1 MTVLVDSSV
10 LVQAQRQ
17 PHSETAKQ
25 LLDLLDSSSIAVT
38 GPVLIEYLRG
48 ARSQEGLEFLIDRVT
63 SLPFLETDQQVWL
76 IAARLSNRLMRG
88 GFTIS
93 VPDATIA
100 ATAIRHDVPLYTLD
114 NDFNRIPDLTLYD
127 PSVS

>member
-10 LVQAQRQ
+10 LVQAQRL
-17 PHSETAKQ
+17 PHSETARQ
-25 LLDLLDSSSIAVT
+25 LLDLLASSSIAVT

-48 ARSQEGLEFLIDRVT
+48 ARSQEDIEFLMDRVM
-63 SLPFLETDQQVWL
+63 SLPYLETDQQVWL

-88 GFTIS
+88 GYTIS

-100 ATAIRHDVPLYTLD
+100 AAAIRHGVPLYTLGQG
-114 NDFNRIPDLTLYD
+114 FSRIPELELYH
-127 PSVS
+127 PSTN